1 MQEQKVTEKY
11 VSGAYFEVSFGV
23 IGGIVGALSGLSGRF
38 TSVSGLGMEVS
49 YQTYYEGGSM
59 APTFLLDKG
68 VPQKLVLEQGTV
80 TDTDTFAMWMKLVN
94 SGMSISMDGEITLKD
109 AAGRKVRSW
118 SINSAVLVSYSGPVL
133 NSNSPSLAVSRIEF
147 MYGGCT

>member
-1 MQEQKVTEKY
+1 
-11 VSGAYFEVSFGV
+11 
-23 IGGIVGALSGLSGRF
+23 
-38 TSVSGLGMEVS
+38 
-49 YQTYYEGGSM
+49 M
-59 APTFLLDKG
+59 APNFLLDKG
-68 VPQKLVLEQGTV
+68 VPQRLVLEQGTV
-80 TDTDTFAMWMKLVN
+80 TDTDSFAMWMKLVN